1 MTIFIDRDSQVK
13 EGVRIFPLS
22 LAQQRLWFFDQ
33 LAPHNTIYN
42 VISSLRLQ
50 VSLDVNVF
58 KHSLDVVMQRHEV
71 LRTAI
76 TEIKGQPQQIV
87 HPSLALSL
95 PIVEL
100 QHLSERER
108 ETQILRLA
116 TEEAQRP
123 FDLGQVSLIRTS
135 LLKLGDEDYLLL
147 LSMHSIIS
155 DAWSIGLFYQE
166 LAVLYEAFLNGQP
179 SPLAPLPI
187 QYTDYTRWQE
197 EWLQG
202 NELAEQVAYWKK
214 QLENA
219 SSVLELPIDH
229 PRPSIQTY
237 RGAAQQF
244 VLSKSLTDAL
254 KSLSS
259 REEVSLYM
267 TLVAVFQI
275 LLHRYTSQDNIVIG
289 TPVAGRT
296 QSEIESLIG
305 PFTNTLVLRTN
316 LSGNP
321 TFHELLKRVRE
332 VILDA
337 QAHQDV
343 PFEYLVEELHIERNV
358 AQSPLFQAMLSLEP
372 SSPTLPPGWTLTQLH
387 IETSTSKF
395 DLSLALDDQPEGLI
409 GRFEYSTD
417 LFDAET
423 IHRMVGHWQMLL
435 EGIVADIGQQIGM
448 LPLLT
453 EAERHQQLVEWNP
466 IDAEYPKDKCVHQL
480 FEAQVERTPDAVAV
494 VFEDKSLTYRE
505 LNRKANQLA
514 HYLQQLGVGP
524 EVLVGIYV
532 ERSLEMIVGILGIF
546 KAGGA
551 YVPLDPAYPQE
562 RQAFKLA
569 DTQTKVMLTQQ
580 QLVEKLPPYEG
591 CVICMDTDWKKI
603 AQESEENP
611 TSAVTAESLA
621 YVMYTSGSTGKP
633 KGVLASHEIVVRLF
647 EATYHWF
654 HFDHHDV
661 WTLFHS
667 YESDF
672 TTWEL
677 WGALLYGGRVVIVSH
692 WTSRSPEAFYNLLRT
707 EQVTVLNQTPSAFY
721 QLIRGEESC
730 GTADDLA
737 LRVVVFGGEVLEFQN
752 LKPWFER
759 HGDQSPQLI
768 NMYGITE
775 TTTHV
780 TYYPVSAADLE
791 RTTGS
796 VIGRPMPDL
805 QVYILDQYQQLVP
818 IGVLGEMYIGGAGLA
833 RGYLNRLELTAERF
847 ISNPFSQKSNARLYK
862 SRDLARYLPDGNM
875 ESLGR
880 IDDLVKLRGYSIEP
894 AEIEAV
900 LSQHPTVDQAVVVA
914 REDVPG
920 DKRLVAYIVPAQGQP
935 PVIKDLR
942 SYLKEKLPIYMVPSA
957 FMLLNTLPLT
967 PNGKVDKRALPI
979 PQQTERAAEETY
991 AAPTSIVHYQLIQIW
1006 EELLDA
1012 RPIGIRDNFFDLGGH
1027 SFLAARLVTSMEQ
1040 VFSQKIPLATLFAG
1054 PTIGQL
1060 ANALQT
1066 EEKEEFS
1073 RTPIVAVQT
1082 GTSKR
1087 PLFYLHGDWTG
1098 GAFYCFHLARELGAD
1113 QPFYALEPYR
1123 FDDLAI
1129 PPTFETMATA
1139 HIQSIRAIQPEG
1151 PYLLAGWCNGGLMAY
1166 EIAQQLQAAGQKVD
1180 LLVLMDPMYLG
1191 YRARRR
1197 MLRLV
1202 INHLGNL
1209 IGLSQDKQLDWFLR
1223 LFHVYKPL
1231 RSMMYA
1237 LLHRYTRLR
1246 DVRYGSLQES
1256 IRLLSA
1262 DMINVAQQKVTIGI
1276 QSFTRMF
1283 QRERVT
1289 PLHIDSHVSTS
1300 EAIRQD
1306 YPDILEWQDMGYMP
1320 SSIYPGKITFFWPSE
1335 EPWHTASW
1343 HKVVEAKDAKE
1354 VEVHIIPGNQD
1365 TWRNEH
1371 LHTLAEHL
1379 RMCLGKAQKE
1389 MICSS

>member
-1 MTIFIDRDSQVK
+1 MTIFIDRDAQVK

-33 LAPHNTIYN
+33 LAPRNAVYN
-42 VISSLRLQ
+42 VISSLRLR
-50 VSLDVNVF
+50 VSLDINVF
-58 KHSLDVVMQRHEV
+58 KHSLDMIVQRHEA

-76 TEIKGQPQQIV
+76 TEIEGQPQQIIN
-87 HPSLALSL
+87 PSLALSL
-95 PIVEL
+95 PLIEL
-100 QHLSERER
+100 QHISEGEREI
-108 ETQILRLA
+108 QVLRLA

-123 FDLGQVSLIRTS
+123 FDLGQASLIRTT

-155 DAWSIGLFYQE
+155 DTWSIGLFYQE
-166 LAVLYEAFLNGQP
+166 LAVLYEAFLSGQP
-179 SPLAPLPI
+179 SPLAPLPV
-187 QYTDYTRWQE
+187 QYADYTHWQK

-202 NELAEQVAYWKK
+202 DVLAEQLAYWKK

-219 SSVLELPIDH
+219 SAVLELPIDH
-229 PRPSIQTY
+229 PRPPIQTY

-244 VLSKSLTDAL
+244 ALSKSLTDAL
-254 KSLSS
+254 KSLSN
-259 REEVSLYM
+259 REGVNLYM

-275 LLHRYTSQDNIVIG
+275 LLHRYTGQDNIVIG
-289 TPVAGRT
+289 TPIAGRT
-296 QSEIESLIG
+296 RSETESLIG
-305 PFTNTLVLRTN
+305 PFTNTLVLHTD

-321 TFHELLKRVRE
+321 TFRELLKRVRE

-337 QAHQDV
+337 QVHQDV
-343 PFEYLVEELHIERNV
+343 PFEHLVEELHIERNV
-358 AQSPLFQAMLSLEP
+358 AQSPLFQTMLSLEP
-372 SSPTLPPGWTLTQLH
+372 SSPTLPQGWTLTQLH
-387 IETSTSKF
+387 IETSASKF
-395 DLSLALDDQPEGLI
+395 DLSLALDDQPEGLL
-409 GRFEYSTD
+409 GRLEYSTD

-423 IHRMVGHWQMLL
+423 IHRMIGHWQMLL
-435 EGIVADIGQQIGM
+435 EGIVADSGQHIGM

-466 IDAEYPKDKCVHQL
+466 TDAEYPKDKCIHQL

-569 DTQTKVMLTQQ
+569 DTQAKVMLTQQ

-591 CVICMDTDWKKI
+591 YVTCLDTDWEKI
-603 AQESEENP
+603 AQESAENP
-611 TSAVTAESLA
+611 VSAVTAESLA

-647 EATYHWF
+647 EATYDWF

-677 WGALLYGGRVVIVSH
+677 WGALLYGGRVVVVSH

-721 QLIRGEESC
+721 QLIRGEEAC

-796 VIGRPMPDL
+796 VIGKPMPDL
-805 QVYILDQYQQLVP
+805 QVYLLDQHRQLVP
-818 IGVLGEMYIGGAGLA
+818 IGVPGEMYVGGAGLA

-847 ISNPFSQKSNARLYK
+847 IPNPFSQKLNARLYK

-900 LSQHPTVDQAVVVA
+900 LSQHSSVHQAVVVA

-920 DKRLVAYIVPAQGQP
+920 DKRLVAYIVPTQGHP
-935 PVIKDLR
+935 PIIKDLR

-957 FMLLNTLPLT
+957 FMLLHTLPLT
-967 PNGKVDKRALPI
+967 PNGKVDKRALPVPNYTQSELRESFI
-979 PQQTERAAEETY
+979 APRNALEEIVAASWSQVLGVEQ
-991 AAPTSIVHYQLIQIW
+991 VGVQ
-1006 EELLDA
+1006 D
-1012 RPIGIRDNFFDLGGH
+1012 DFFALGGH
-1027 SFLAARLVTSMEQ
+1027 SLRAMQVISRLRTLVQ
-1040 VFSQKIPLATLFAG
+1040 VEVPLRSFFET
-1054 PTIGQL
+1054 PTVSQL
-1060 ANALQT
+1060 A
-1066 EEKEEFS
+1066 
-1073 RTPIVAVQT
+1073 
-1082 GTSKR
+1082 
-1087 PLFYLHGDWTG
+1087 
-1098 GAFYCFHLARELGAD
+1098 
-1113 QPFYALEPYR
+1113 
-1123 FDDLAI
+1123 
-1129 PPTFETMATA
+1129 ET
-1139 HIQSIRAIQPEG
+1139 
-1151 PYLLAGWCNGGLMAY
+1151 
-1166 EIAQQLQAAGQKVD
+1166 IAQLQAQNTAPQLPALRKRSREA
-1180 LLVLMDPMYLG
+1180 
-1191 YRARRR
+1191 YR
-1197 MLRLV
+1197 
-1202 INHLGNL
+1202 IPT
-1209 IGLSQDKQLDWFLR
+1209 SSK
-1223 LFHVYKPL
+1223 
-1231 RSMMYA
+1231 
-1237 LLHRYTRLR
+1237 
-1246 DVRYGSLQES
+1246 LQE
-1256 IRLLSA
+1256 
-1262 DMINVAQQKVTIGI
+1262 QKH
-1276 QSFTRMF
+1276 
-1283 QRERVT
+1283 
-1289 PLHIDSHVSTS
+1289 PDS
-1300 EAIRQD
+1300 
-1306 YPDILEWQDMGYMP
+1306 
-1320 SSIYPGKITFFWPSE
+1320 
-1335 EPWHTASW
+1335 
-1343 HKVVEAKDAKE
+1343 
-1354 VEVHIIPGNQD
+1354 GN
-1365 TWRNEH
+1365 E
-1371 LHTLAEHL
+1371 
-1379 RMCLGKAQKE
+1379 
-1389 MICSS
+1389 